1 MRQFDACS
9 LCLQRARDPMACQ
22 RGHIYCRECVLSDL
36 LAQKKDIKRHQ
47 TKLEAMAREEEEQK
61 VLAKAAARE
70 RVLLDFEKK
79 HLGLSAT
86 PRRIGSGAEA
96 DSTSTDGEAEYHPAY
111 ECYPKTQLTSTPSLQ
126 RNKAKVRF

>member
-22 RGHIYCRECVLSDL
+22 RGHIYCRECVFADL
-36 LAQKKDIKRHQ
+36 LSQKKDIKRHQ

-86 PRRIGSGAEA
+86 PRRVAGAEPEPN
-96 DSTSTDGEAEYHPAY
+96 SSSSEGMP
-111 ECYPKTQLTSTPSLQ
+111 
-126 RNKAKVRF
+126 